1 MSTILHHHRI
11 KFNRRDFFMD
21 KSTTVI
27 PICRSVFQKD
37 APTTT
42 TEKYTQIWITLINQ
56 IEKSKKV
63 LAEVR

>member
-1 MSTILHHHRI
+1 MSQSVNT
-11 KFNRRDFFMD
+11 
-21 KSTTVI
+21 I
-27 PICRSVFQKD
+27 PICRSVFQKG

>member
-1 MSTILHHHRI
+1 MSTILPHRRI
-11 KFNRRDFFMD
+11 KFNRRELVMNQAT
-21 KSTTVI
+21 SAV
-27 PICRSVFQKD
+27 PICRSVFQKGE
-37 APTTT
+37 PTTT